1 MNNHTIS
8 VVIAK
13 FFENVLREELSEK
26 QFADV
31 LQGCFRLV
39 QIVEYLAMEE
49 SDFKD
54 FFGGILKPTDDEIR
68 FAKENGYV
76 DLAIHT
82 MKGEE
87 NHGK

>member
-1 MNNHTIS
+1 MNNHMIS

-26 QFADV
+26 QFAYV
-31 LQGCFRLV
+31 LQRCFRLV
-39 QIVEYLAMEE
+39 QIVEYLA
-49 SDFKD
+49 
-54 FFGGILKPTDDEIR
+54 

-87 NHGK
+87 NYGK